1 MIRRYVDSSV
11 IISAY
16 DARGDRRASSILDS
30 SDEILTSRLVHLE
43 VLRNLRRL
51 VEAGDTVLLMAEFEF
66 DFARMTTVEIGDG
79 VWKLA
84 SAIAVDHGVKSLDA
98 LHLATALSVGLT
110 QLEFVTFD
118 RRQALAAQR
127 LGMPVLGP

>member
-1 MIRRYVDSSV
+1 VIRRYVDSSV

-16 DARGDRRASSILDS
+16 DARGDGRASSILDS

-51 VEAGDTVLLMAEFEF
+51 VDAGDTVLLMAEFEF
-66 DFARMTTVEIGDG
+66 DFARMTTVEISEV
-79 VWKLA
+79 VWRLA

-98 LHLATALSVGLT
+98 LHLATALSVGLA

-118 RRQALAAQR
+118 RAQARAAER
-127 LGMPVLGP
+127 LGMPVHGP

>member
-16 DARGDRRASSILDS
+16 DARGDGRASFILDS
-30 SDEILTSRLVHLE
+30 SDAILTSQLVHLE

-51 VEAGDTVLLMAEFEF
+51 VDAGDSVLLMAEFEF

-98 LHLATALSVGLT
+98 LHLATALSVGLA

>member
-1 MIRRYVDSSV
+1 MTRRYVDSSV

-16 DARGDRRASSILDS
+16 DARGDGRASFILDS
-30 SDEILTSRLVHLE
+30 SEEILTSRLVHLE

-51 VEAGDTVLLMAEFEF
+51 VDTRDAVLSMAEFEM
-66 DFARMTTVEIGDG
+66 DYVRMTTVEIGED

-84 SAIAVDHGVKSLDA
+84 TAIAVDHGVKSLDA
-98 LHLATALSVGLT
+98 LHLATALSVGLA

-118 RRQALAAQR
+118 MRQARAAER

>member
-16 DARGDRRASSILDS
+16 DARGDGRASFILDS

>member
-16 DARGDRRASSILDS
+16 DARGDGRASVILDS

-98 LHLATALSVGLT
+98 LHLATALSVGLA

>member
-1 MIRRYVDSSV
+1 
-11 IISAY
+11 
-16 DARGDRRASSILDS
+16 
-30 SDEILTSRLVHLE
+30 
-43 VLRNLRRL
+43 
-51 VEAGDTVLLMAEFEF
+51 MAEFEI
-66 DFARMTTVEIGDG
+66 DFARMTTVEIGDD

-98 LHLATALSVGLT
+98 LHLATALSVGLA

-118 RRQALAAQR
+118 RRQASAAER

>member
-1 MIRRYVDSSV
+1 VIRRYVDSSV

-16 DARGDRRASSILDS
+16 DARGDGRASFILDS

-84 SAIAVDHGVKSLDA
+84 SAIAVDYGVKSLDA
-98 LHLATALSVGLT
+98 LHLATALSVGLA

>member
-16 DARGDRRASSILDS
+16 DARGDGRASFILDS

-51 VEAGDTVLLMAEFEF
+51 VDAGDTVLLMAEFEF

-98 LHLATALSVGLT
+98 LHLATALSVGLA